1 MNFKH
6 KLEKAVKKNNSLLCV
21 GLDNGD
27 FIFNKKI
34 IDQTWDLVCAYKP
47 NIAFYASHGNKG
59 LDELRK
65 TINYIDD
72 SMTDIPV
79 ILDAKRGDIGNTANE
94 YAKEIFD
101 TFNAD
106 AATVNPYLGYDAI
119 EPFLEY
125 KDKGII
131 ILCRT
136 SNPSASDFQ
145 DLLIDKQPLY
155 IHVAKKILE
164 WNKKY
169 GNCLLV
175 VGATW
180 PEQLKEVRKVVGN
193 MPILVPGMGAQGGD
207 LERTLKAGL
216 TKDKSGL
223 IINSSRGIIQASNPR
238 TAASTL
244 KNEINKYR

>member
-1 MNFKH
+1 MTFLQ

-27 FIFNKKI
+27 FKFNKKI
-34 IDQTWDLVCAYKP
+34 IDQTRDLVCAYKP

-59 LDELRK
+59 LNELGK
-65 TINYIDD
+65 TINYIHDRY
-72 SMTDIPV
+72 TGIPV

-94 YAKEIFD
+94 YAKEVFEIF
-101 TFNAD
+101 NVD
-106 AATVNPYLGYDAI
+106 AVTVNPYLGFDAI

-136 SNPSASDFQ
+136 SNPGASDFQ
-145 DLLIDKQPLY
+145 DLLINKQPLY
-155 IHVAKKILE
+155 IQVAKKVLE

-169 GNCLLV
+169 RNCLLV

-180 PEQLKEVRKVVGN
+180 PEQLKQVRKLAPK
-193 MPILVPGMGAQGGD
+193 MTFLVPGIGAQGGD
-207 LERTLKAGL
+207 LEKSLKAGL
-216 TKDKSGL
+216 RIDKSGL

-238 TAASTL
+238 QATL
-244 KNEINKYR
+244 TLRDAINKYR